1 MSIEAL
7 TYIYKKK
14 KGVLEDM
21 IKIFGLKTIR
31 KIYDNDMFT
40 IYKDKHSITYWKI
53 TKKGKNYISP
63 LVPYKKFTLL
73 EKIQNKI
80 NGFIQT
86 KDLKI

>member
-7 TYIYKKK
+7 TYIYEKK
-14 KGVLEDM
+14 KGILEDM
-21 IKIFGLKTIR
+21 IKIFGLKPIR
-31 KIYDNDMFT
+31 KIYDSGMFT
-40 IYKDKHSITYWKI
+40 IYKEEPITYWKI
-53 TKKGKNYISP
+53 TKTGENYILP

-80 NGFIQT
+80 NAFIQR

>member
-1 MSIEAL
+1 MDSI
-7 TYIYKKK
+7 I
-14 KGVLEDM
+14 
-21 IKIFGLKTIR
+21 
-31 KIYDNDMFT
+31 
-40 IYKDKHSITYWKI
+40 ITYWKI
-53 TKKGKNYISP
+53 TKIGKNYISP

>member
-7 TYIYKKK
+7 TYIYEKK
-14 KGVLEDM
+14 KGLLEDM

-31 KIYDNDMFT
+31 KIYDSDMFT
-40 IYKDKHSITYWKI
+40 IYKDEHSITYWKI
-53 TKKGKNYISP
+53 TKTGKIYISP

-86 KDLKI
+86 KNLKI